1 MGFALTLLVLS
12 LEVPEDFESLVN
24 TLKGLPA
31 FAACFALL
39 VWVWYMHYKFFRRYG
54 LQDRT
59 TIFLNS
65 VLLFVVLVYV
75 YPLKFL
81 FVGFMEMMTGL
92 APHGTSGRGQPRI
105 AFEQVDDLFV
115 IYGVGFVAL
124 FLMFALLH
132 MHAYRRRGE
141 LGLNAIEVMETR
153 LEIARAAALA
163 CVGLCS
169 MGIALFA
176 PSRYVA
182 LAGWCYG
189 LISVVEFFAG
199 LSRGR
204 AREQLA
210 ARAH

>member
-1 MGFALTLLVLS
+1 
-12 LEVPEDFESLVN
+12 
-24 TLKGLPA
+24 
-31 FAACFALL
+31 
-39 VWVWYMHYKFFRRYG
+39 MHYKFFRRYG

-65 VLLFVVLVYV
+65 ALLFVVLVYV
-75 YPLKFL
+75 YPFKFL

-92 APHGTSGRGQPRI
+92 AARGESGGSHTRI
-105 AFEQVDDLFV
+105 TFQQVDDLFV

-132 MHAYRRRGE
+132 AHAYRCRRE
-141 LGLNAIEVMETR
+141 LGLDAIEVMETR

-163 CVGLCS
+163 GVGLCS

-176 PSRYVA
+176 PARYVG
-182 LAGWCYG
+182 LAGWCYV

-204 AREQLA
+204 GRERLA
-210 ARAH
+210 AAAR